1 MIERWMK
8 KKMEVCFL
16 LGEVVAH
23 DGSTVYSFTIWYKA
37 DKVP

>member
-1 MIERWMK
+1 
-8 KKMEVCFL
+8 MEVFFL

-37 DKVP
+37 DIRFDKL